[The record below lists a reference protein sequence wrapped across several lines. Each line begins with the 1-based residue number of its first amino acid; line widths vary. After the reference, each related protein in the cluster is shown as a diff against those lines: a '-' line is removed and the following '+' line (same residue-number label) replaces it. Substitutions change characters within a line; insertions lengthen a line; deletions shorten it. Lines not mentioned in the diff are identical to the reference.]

1 MVRKLA
7 LSLAVASVIAAGQAN
22 ALGLGEVRVNSA
34 LNEPLDAEIRLVQV
48 RDLSA
53 QQILPRMAD
62 IDEFSLAGLT
72 KSRFLSD
79 VRFQVKVAPDGS
91 GSIHVTSSVP
101 VQEPFLSFLMEVNW
115 PQGRLVR
122 EYTLLLD
129 PPVFDPAPVTT
140 AINAPAATTPAASAQ
155 QPVAAPA
162 QRSNIQ
168 TNVGGGEIFVK
179 NNDTL
184 YVLAKNNRPASDISI
199 EQMMVAMQRKNPQ
212 LFPTSN
218 INVMRAGQVM
228 KLPTAEEARAL
239 TRKQAIAEAARQTAE
254 WKASRR
260 AAAAPKSEPKPEAKP
275 DTTAADTQASGT
287 AEGAPD
293 ASESQLK
300 IVTAEKPAEMEESVS
315 SDAAPEAEAIEVEG
329 DTAVVDTGP
338 SEREIELIQR
348 NEDLENRLLV
358 TQESVDKVSREN
370 AELGEKLDSIQE
382 QLAAMQRLIE
392 LKDQQMASL
401 QAEMLKQ
408 VQEANKPKPSPVDE
422 FINLMMANPLYL
434 GGAGGVLL
442 LLLALA
448 ALARRRKSADYDDE
462 PAPRKSKKGKKGKKE
477 ESPEDEIPEFEE
489 SPASAVAATAAV
501 AGAALASQA
510 QADPVDELDDL
521 DLDMDLDLDLDD
533 DPTPAA
539 EIDLSEMEAVDESEL
554 GGSEIDSVLD
564 DILDEDVSGEPQ
576 EADDLDALLDSDADI
591 DTDLD
596 ELLETDLED
605 DLLDDESLDDAQ
617 VSDAPLA
624 DESLEDDEL
633 EGLEF
638 AVADNFGEEAVAE
651 EAADMIDEEFFSEE
665 IEPESDQVTESAEIE
680 DSELIDE
687 PIEMDKPNEDA
698 PLDTV
703 SEDDEIDDLV
713 DDDLDKML
721 LADAAELETEQNT
734 DSATEASTALEFEAP
749 DLDAEEMGIEELGV
763 DEEFPPELESA
774 AGLDQMVSVD
784 DNEAVED
791 DDLLE
796 LGDFDTSLSLDDE
809 PLEDAELAT
818 DSLEGLTLDDGD
830 SFDEAPAE
838 LADVAASGVDDLDT
852 LPETDLDEVMQ
863 DLSNE
868 MAIDEPERPKSP
880 GELVEDELT
889 ANIAHDLDMSLEDEL
904 DEMLAEDDGDIE
916 LVEEGDDE
924 DLLEDDLLDSLDGAD
939 EVETKLDLARAYIEM
954 DDTEG
959 ARDILGEIARDGNA
973 EQQAEA
979 KSLLDKLS

>member
-7 LSLAVASVIAAGQAN
+7 LSLAVASAIAAGQAN
-22 ALGLGEVRVNSA
+22 ALGLGEIRVNSA
-34 LNEPLDAEIRLVQV
+34 LNEPLDADIRLVQL

-79 VRFQVKVAPDGS
+79 VKFQVKVAPDGS

-140 AINAPAATTPAASAQ
+140 AINAPATTKPSAPAPQTA
-155 QPVAAPA
+155 PAPA
-162 QRSNIQ
+162 QRSNLQ
-168 TNVGGGEIFVK
+168 TSVGGGEIFVE

-199 EQMMVAMQRKNPQ
+199 EQMMVAMQRKNPE

-218 INVMRAGQVM
+218 INVMRAGKVM

-254 WKASRR
+254 WKAGRR
-260 AAAAPKSEPKPEAKP
+260 AAAAPEAQKEPEAP
-275 DTTAADTQASGT
+275 PEAAATEAQAGGA
-287 AEGAPD
+287 AEGGPD

-300 IVTAEKPAEMEESVS
+300 IVTAEQPAAMEESVS
-315 SDAAPEAEAIEVEG
+315 SDASAESEAAEAVVEE
-329 DTAVVDTGP
+329 AAVDTGP
-338 SEREIELIQR
+338 SEREMELIQR

-370 AELGEKLDSIQE
+370 ADLGEKLDSIQE

-392 LKDQQMASL
+392 LKDQQMAAL

-422 FINLMMANPLYL
+422 FINMMMANPLYL

-462 PAPRKSKKGKKGKKE
+462 PAPRKSKKSKKSKQE
-477 ESPEDEIPEFEE
+477 ESHEDEIPEFDE
-489 SPASAVAATAAV
+489 SPAPAAAATAAV
-501 AGAALASQA
+501 AGAALANEA
-510 QADPVDELDDL
+510 QADSAEELDDLDDL
-521 DLDMDLDLDLDD
+521 DLDMDLDLDDD
-533 DPTPAA
+533 LSPAA
-539 EIDLSEMEAVDESEL
+539 EIDASDMDAIDESEL

-564 DILDEDVSGEPQ
+564 DILDEDVSEQSQ
-576 EADDLDALLDSDADI
+576 EADDLDALLDSDADDI

-596 ELLETDLED
+596 ELLATDLED
-605 DLLDDESLDDAQ
+605 DLLEDES
-617 VSDAPLA
+617 V
-624 DESLEDDEL
+624 DELEDDEL

-638 AVADNFGEEAVAE
+638 AIDDSVGEEAVAE
-651 EAADMIDEEFFSEE
+651 EVGDMIDEEFFSEE
-665 IEPESDQVTESAEIE
+665 IEPESDMVTESDAVEE
-680 DSELIDE
+680 AELIDE

-698 PLDTV
+698 LETV

-721 LADAAELETEQNT
+721 LADAAELETEEQP
-734 DSATEASTALEFEAP
+734 SSISEAPAEVEFEAP
-749 DLDAEEMGIEELGV
+749 DLAIDELGV
-763 DEEFPPELESA
+763 DEEHPPELESA
-774 AGLDQMVSVD
+774 AGLDQMVSID
-784 DNEAVED
+784 DNDDPEED
-791 DDLLE
+791 ELLD
-796 LGDFDTSLSLDDE
+796 LGDFDTSLTLDDESLDDAE
-809 PLEDAELAT
+809 PTT
-818 DSLEGLTLDDGD
+818 DSIEDLTLDDEGLLEE
-830 SFDEAPAE
+830 SLDETPAE
-838 LADVAASGVDDLDT
+838 PVDMATLEIDDSELLEELDAI
-852 LPETDLDEVMQ
+852 PQADLDEMVQ
-863 DLSNE
+863 DLSEE
-868 MAIDEPERPKSP
+868 MAIDEPERAKSP

-904 DEMLAEDDGDIE
+904 DDMLAEDDGDIE
-916 LVEEGDDE
+916 LVEEGDDQ
-924 DLLEDDLLDSLDGAD
+924 DLIEDDLLDSLDGAD

-959 ARDILGEIARDGNA
+959 ARDILGEITRDGNA

-979 KSLLDKLS
+979 QSLLDKLS

>member
-22 ALGLGEVRVNSA
+22 ALGLGEIRVNSA
-34 LNEPLDAEIRLVQV
+34 LNEPLDADIRLVQV
-48 RDLSA
+48 RDLSV

-79 VRFQVKVAPDGS
+79 VKFQVKVAPDGS

-140 AINAPAATTPAASAQ
+140 AISAPTATTPAAPAQ
-155 QPVAAPA
+155 QSAAALA

-212 LFPTSN
+212 IFPTSN
-218 INVMRAGQVM
+218 INVMRAGNVM

-260 AAAAPKSEPKPEAKP
+260 AAAAPKTEPETETKR
-275 DTTAADTQASGT
+275 DVAAAETQATGAS
-287 AEGAPD
+287 EGAPD

-300 IVTAEKPAEMEESVS
+300 IVTAEQPAQMEESIS
-315 SDAAPEAEAIEVEG
+315 RDAAPEGEATETEVEE
-329 DTAVVDTGP
+329 VVDTGP
-338 SEREIELIQR
+338 SEREMELIQR

-422 FINLMMANPLYL
+422 FINMMMANPLYL

-462 PAPRKSKKGKKGKKE
+462 PAPRKSKKGKKGRQE
-477 ESPEDEIPEFEE
+477 ESPEDEIPEFDE
-489 SPASAVAATAAV
+489 SPAPAVAATAV
-501 AGAALASQA
+501 AAGVVLANQA
-510 QADPVDELDDL
+510 QADPVDGL
-521 DLDMDLDLDLDD
+521 DLDMDLDLDGDQA
-533 DPTPAA
+533 PSA
-539 EIDLSEMEAVDESEL
+539 EIDLSEMAAIDESEL
-554 GGSEIDSVLD
+554 GGSEIDSMLD
-564 DILDEDVSGEPQ
+564 EILDQDVTSAPQ
-576 EADDLDALLDSDADI
+576 KADDLDALFDSDNDI

-605 DLLDDESLDDAQ
+605 DLLEDKSLIEAESVSAQ
-617 VSDAPLA
+617 LA
-624 DESLEDDEL
+624 DGSPEDDEL

-638 AVADNFGEEAVAE
+638 AVDDSFGEEAVDAK
-651 EAADMIDEEFFSEE
+651 ATDMIDEEFFAEE
-665 IEPESDQVTESAEIE
+665 IEPESDKVAESAEVE

-687 PIEMDKPNEDA
+687 PIEMDKPNEDR
-698 PLDTV
+698 LETLR
-703 SEDDEIDDLV
+703 EDEEIDDLV

-721 LADAAELETEQNT
+721 LADAAQLKPEESTGSATQASTELEF
-734 DSATEASTALEFEAP
+734 AAP
-749 DLDAEEMGIEELGV
+749 DLDTEALGIQELGV
-763 DEEFPPELESA
+763 DEEFPPELKSA
-774 AGLDQMVSVD
+774 GGLDQMVSID
-784 DNEAVED
+784 GNEGVEED
-791 DDLLE
+791 GLHE

-809 PLEDAELAT
+809 PLDNAVLAS
-818 DSLEGLTLDDGD
+818 DSLEGLTLDD
-830 SFDEAPAE
+830 
-838 LADVAASGVDDLDT
+838 
-852 LPETDLDEVMQ
+852 
-863 DLSNE
+863 E
-868 MAIDEPERPKSP
+868 MAIDEPESTKSP

-924 DLLEDDLLDSLDGAD
+924 DLIEDDLLDSLDGAD

-959 ARDILGEIARDGNA
+959 ARDILGEIASDGNA
-973 EQQAEA
+973 KQQAEA

>member
-7 LSLAVASVIAAGQAN
+7 LSLAVASAIAAGQAN
-22 ALGLGEVRVNSA
+22 ALGLGEIRVNSA
-34 LNEPLDAEIRLVQV
+34 LNEPLDADIRLVQV
-48 RDLSA
+48 RDLLA

-72 KSRFLSD
+72 KSRFLTD
-79 VRFQVKVAPDGS
+79 VKFQVKVAPDGS

-140 AINAPAATTPAASAQ
+140 AINAPAATTPAAPAG
-155 QPVAAPA
+155 QPAAATA

-168 TNVGGGEIFVK
+168 INVDGGEIFVK
-179 NNDTL
+179 SNDTL
-184 YVLAKNNRPASDISI
+184 YVLAKNSRSASDISI
-199 EQMMVAMQRKNPQ
+199 EQMMVAMQRKNPE

-218 INVMRAGQVM
+218 INVMHAGKVM

-254 WKASRR
+254 WKAGRR
-260 AAAAPKSEPKPEAKP
+260 AAAAPKAQKEPKAPPEP
-275 DTTAADTQASGT
+275 AAAEVQTGGV

-293 ASESQLK
+293 GSESQLK
-300 IVTAEKPAEMEESVS
+300 IVTADKADEKPAEMDGSVS
-315 SDAAPEAEAIEVEG
+315 SDASDDIEAEAAEAEVEE
-329 DTAVVDTGP
+329 AVVDTGP
-338 SEREIELIQR
+338 SEREMELIQR

-392 LKDQQMASL
+392 LKDQQMSAL

-422 FINLMMANPLYL
+422 FINIMMANPLYL

-448 ALARRRKSADYDDE
+448 ALTRRRKSVDYDDE
-462 PAPRKSKKGKKGKKE
+462 PAPRKPKKGKKSKQE
-477 ESPEDEIPEFEE
+477 ESLEDEIPEFDE
-489 SPASAVAATAAV
+489 STAPAAAATGIV
-501 AGAALASQA
+501 AGATLANEA

-521 DLDMDLDLDLDD
+521 DDLDDLDLDMVPDLDD
-533 DPTPAA
+533 DLSPASA
-539 EIDLSEMEAVDESEL
+539 EVDASDMEAIDESEL
-554 GGSEIDSVLD
+554 SGSEIDSVLD
-564 DILDEDVSGEPQ
+564 DILDEDVATDATEKSQ
-576 EADDLDALLDSDADI
+576 EADDLDALPDSDDI

-596 ELLETDLED
+596 ELLKRDLED
-605 DLLDDESLDDAQ
+605 DLLEDESVDELDDDEF
-617 VSDAPLA
+617 
-624 DESLEDDEL
+624 

-638 AVADNFGEEAVAE
+638 AIDDSVGEEAVTE
-651 EAADMIDEEFFSEE
+651 EVGDLIDEEFFSEE
-665 IEPESDQVTESAEIE
+665 IEPESELVAEADAVE
-680 DSELIDE
+680 EAELIDE
-687 PIEMDKPNEDA
+687 PIEMA
-698 PLDTV
+698 TA
-703 SEDDEIDDLV
+703 EID
-713 DDDLDKML
+713 
-721 LADAAELETEQNT
+721 
-734 DSATEASTALEFEAP
+734 
-749 DLDAEEMGIEELGV
+749 
-763 DEEFPPELESA
+763 ES
-774 AGLDQMVSVD
+774 
-784 DNEAVED
+784 E
-791 DDLLE
+791 LLE
-796 LGDFDTSLSLDDE
+796 E
-809 PLEDAELAT
+809 PDAIP
-818 DSLEGLTLDDGD
+818 
-830 SFDEAPAE
+830 EA
-838 LADVAASGVDDLDT
+838 
-852 LPETDLDEVMQ
+852 DLDE
-863 DLSNE
+863 LN
-868 MAIDEPERPKSP
+868 
-880 GELVEDELT
+880 

-904 DEMLAEDDGDIE
+904 DDMLAEDDGDIE

-924 DLLEDDLLDSLDGAD
+924 DLIEDDLLDSLDGAD

-959 ARDILGEIARDGNA
+959 ARDILSEITRDGNA

-979 KSLLDKLS
+979 QSLLDKLS